1 MSQEATQ
8 AAAALFNPL
17 SDEFRADP
25 YPFYARIREAGA
37 AVRTPFGSTLVTRY
51 EDVDRVLKSAQFRTP
66 RGYRDPDDPAGP
78 ARFDPSGAVSKHRRL
93 WLLFQTGEPHSRLR
107 RLITKVF
114 TPRAVSVL
122 TPRIER
128 LVEALLEPA
137 LARGSMEVIADLA
150 YPLPATVIC
159 ELLGIPESER
169 DVNRRWSTA
178 IAPTLEV
185 MMTDEQHA
193 AAERAMAEWDAYIRA
208 FLAERRTRPGEAL
221 IDAMLA
227 VEDGGAR
234 LSEDEI
240 VANTTFLFL
249 AGHETT
255 TNLIGNG
262 LLALL
267 RRPDQ
272 LAILRAEPRRIEGAI
287 EELLRFDSPV
297 QFAGRVSDSVV
308 EVAGVRI
315 EPGTNV
321 MLGLGC
327 ANHDPRRFAHPDE
340 LDVTREDV
348 KPLSFGG
355 GAHYCVGAALA
366 RLEGKIA
373 FGRLFERTK
382 KLELATERPRWRPSL
397 GFRALE
403 ALPITVEGGPSSR

>member
-1 MSQEATQ
+1 MTRTNEEAAQ
-8 AAAALFNPL
+8 AAAVLFNPL

-25 YPFYARIREAGA
+25 YPTYARIREAGA
-37 AVRTPFGSTLVTRY
+37 AVLTPFGATLVTRY
-51 EDVDRVLKSAQFRTP
+51 EDVDHVLKSAQFRTP

-114 TPRAVSVL
+114 TPRAVSIL
-122 TPRIER
+122 GPRVER
-128 LVEALLEPA
+128 LVDALLEPA
-137 LARGSMEVIADLA
+137 VARGSMEVIADLA

-159 ELLGIPESER
+159 ELLGIPDSER

-178 IAPTLEV
+178 IAPTIDVL
-185 MMTDEQHA
+185 MTDEQKD
-193 AAERAMAEWDAYIRA
+193 AAERAMGEWDAYFRA
-208 FLAERRTRPGEAL
+208 FLAERRRRPGDAL

-227 VEDGGAR
+227 VEDEGAR

-240 VANTTFLFL
+240 VANATFLFL

-262 LLALL
+262 LYALL
-267 RRPDQ
+267 QRPDQ
-272 LAILRAEPRRIEGAI
+272 LAILRAEPRRVEGAI
-287 EELLRFDSPV
+287 EELLRFDSPI

-308 EVAGVRI
+308 EIAGVRV

-327 ANHDPRRFAHPDE
+327 ANHDPRRFDRPDE
-340 LDVTREDV
+340 LDVTRQDV

-366 RLEGKIA
+366 RLESKIA
-373 FGRLFERTK
+373 FGRLLERTK
-382 KLELATERPRWRPSL
+382 KLELATERPAWRPSL
-397 GFRALE
+397 AFRALE
-403 ALPITVEGGPSSR
+403 ALPLTLQA